1 MWFCNNTSVENPGGV
16 GSCGA
21 IGISISSIAI
31 TIVIVVSSSLIAV
44 IATITMS
51 SVDVR
56 GSSQCGEPR
65 VLSSVP
71 PVCSLA
77 SSPSC
82 APCNRLCLLLLD
94 SSV

>member
-1 MWFCNNTSVENPGGV
+1 M
-16 GSCGA
+16 GSCGT
-21 IGISISSIAI
+21 IGIAISNIAI
-31 TIVIVVSSSLIAV
+31 TIVIVVSSMLIAV
-44 IATITMS
+44 IATITTS

-82 APCNRLCLLLLD
+82 VPCNRLCLLLLD